1 MKLTNYTRRYTKIRF
16 DNRFT
21 SDIAVLQTAFD
32 AIGKKV
38 EAICT
43 IGLMW
48 CFVLTDDGC
57 LWLNDKSHGG
67 GGEYNMTTNYRFLY
81 SAPNVPTIQ
90 EFWNKFIELNFG
102 SADEDEVLQFL
113 IDMEDN
119 ADRIVPAVYRDTK
132 VLCEGF
138 LEYMEYKRKEEKRRA
153 LW

>member
-16 DNRFT
+16 DNQFT
-21 SDIAVLQTAFD
+21 NDITALQTAF
-32 AIGKKV
+32 ATIGKKV
-38 EAICT
+38 EAFCT
-43 IGLMW
+43 MGLMW

-81 SAPNVPTIQ
+81 SSSNHPAIKQ
-90 EFWNKFIELNFG
+90 FWDKFIQLNFG
-102 SADEDEVLQFL
+102 SADEGEVLQFL
-113 IDMEDN
+113 IVMEDN
-119 ADRIVPAVYRDTK
+119 SDDIDPAVYRDTK

-138 LEYMEYKRKEEKRRA
+138 LQYTEYKRKEEKRHA

>member
-1 MKLTNYTRRYTKIRF
+1 MKLTNYKPRYTKICF
-16 DNRFT
+16 DNRLT
-21 SDIAVLQTAFD
+21 NDIVALQVAFD

-43 IGLMW
+43 FSFMW

-67 GGEYNMTTNYRFLY
+67 GGEYSMTTNYRFLY
-81 SAPNVPTIQ
+81 SSPNHPAIKQ
-90 EFWNKFIELNFG
+90 FWDKFIELNFG

-119 ADRIVPAVYRDTK
+119 ADGIIPAVYRDTK

-138 LEYMEYKRKEEKRRA
+138 LQYMEYKRKEEKRHA
-153 LW
+153 LR